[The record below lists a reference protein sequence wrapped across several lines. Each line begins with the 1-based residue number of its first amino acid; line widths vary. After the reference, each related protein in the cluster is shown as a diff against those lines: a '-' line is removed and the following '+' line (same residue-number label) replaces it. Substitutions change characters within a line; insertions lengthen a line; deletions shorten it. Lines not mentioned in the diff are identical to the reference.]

1 MPSPLKEALRLAAL
15 GWPVLPVALG
25 KKGDKVT
32 KTPLLSAWQ
41 RRASTDEAE
50 VRAMAW
56 AKAGA
61 VGIALPV
68 GTMALDVDD
77 VDAFE
82 ASGLEVPE
90 THGQVTQSKGYHRL
104 YRTDGR
110 PVRQTVRELAGADT
124 RVGGHGFVV
133 AWERWDFRPE
143 DLAAAPE
150 WLYAPKAEPATRDA
164 APGGNNPLGTR
175 SELIALAGSLRA
187 SGLERE
193 DIYNVL
199 ARMANDGRIV
209 DLDPTNPWTAQDL
222 KVIATEA
229 GKWARGEV
237 LPAPVVRKARRGSVG
252 RVSASAES
260 TLDKAPPR
268 TWTARELLET
278 EMPPLAWAIPG
289 ILPEGTT
296 VLAARPKIGKS
307 WLAYQ
312 TSIAVALGSM
322 VLGQRA
328 RPGSALY
335 LALEDGPRRGKSRL
349 EALLAQTGLRAVP
362 EGLEVAFEWPR
373 MGAGCE
379 EEITAWLD
387 GHPDAVV
394 VWVDTLARIRPK
406 SSGRRGVYEVDY
418 EDMSSL
424 QRIVVDRGVSLG
436 IVHHDRKAESDDFLE
451 QVSGS
456 HGITGAA
463 DTVMVLKRARHSP
476 DAVLSITGRDIEE
489 RALALA
495 RNGPAWELS
504 NKPLADG
511 TTLENSLVLAIRAI
525 IGRGDRATTS
535 AIVAE
540 LGLEPR
546 PSAEYMA
553 MKANLQDKRAA
564 GLLSGDGK
572 AGYTEALAAPSVR
585 FTRNDA
591 LTHDLSPHSPSYS
604 EHSPSEPSTPPPPE
618 GELPISRGS
627 RGTIIGRTHA
637 RHAHVQGSEGR
648 RNVR

>member
-237 LPAPVVRKARRGSVG
+237 LPAPTVRARGRSVD
-252 RVSASAES
+252 RVPKITDS

-463 DTVMVLKRARHSP
+463 DTVMVLKRARNSV
-476 DAVLSITGRDIEE
+476 DAVLSITGRDVEE
-489 RALALA
+489 RALALE

-504 NKPLADG
+504 DRGPLVDG
-511 TTLENSLVLAIRAI
+511 TALENEVVMAIRAI
-525 IGRGDRATTS
+525 LERGEVATTAAIAAETGRES
-535 AIVAE
+535 ARE
-540 LGLEPR
+540 KETL
-546 PSAEYMA
+546 
-553 MKANLQDKRAA
+553 KASLQDYRRK
-564 GLLSGDGK
+564 GLLSGNGRV
-572 AGYTEALAAPSVR
+572 GYEEEAAPPRVR
-585 FTRNDA
+585 FSRNDVV
-591 LTHDLSPHSPSYS
+591 PGSPSISGY
-604 EHSPSEPSTPPPPE
+604 P
-618 GELPISRGS
+618 LPKGDKGIKEDVF
-627 RGTIIGRTHA
+627 THPGAHERA
-637 RHAHVQGSEGR
+637 RRV
-648 RNVR
+648 VR